1 MQPPAYREIIRRLL
15 KEGFCE
21 RASKGDHRRFCK
33 GAMRVTVRARAI
45 NTQRGVNG
53 QALKSKPVGAKENK
67 MKLAA
72 EVVVLKEKDGW
83 TAIIPQYGDAAT
95 SAQTKEGA
103 LAGAKEILELEA
115 GDLIHESLS
124 APKMQ
129 HVAEVVP
136 VSVNVSKQ
144 DAKQM
149 EYVEKSKAAEWL
161 EVLQGRINT
170 LVKNDLLKTK
180 FFGKRELVS
189 IDSIN
194 KYRELNRLG
203 GIKFSNS
210 EPKER
215 LLSVS

>member
-1 MQPPAYREIIRRLL
+1 
-15 KEGFCE
+15 
-21 RASKGDHRRFCK
+21 
-33 GAMRVTVRARAI
+33 
-45 NTQRGVNG
+45 
-53 QALKSKPVGAKENK
+53 
-67 MKLAA
+67 MKLTA

-95 SAQTKEGA
+95 SAETKEGA

-115 GDLIHESLS
+115 GDLIHESLN

-161 EVLQGRINT
+161 EVSQTRINT

-203 GIKFSNS
+203 GIEFSSS

>member
-1 MQPPAYREIIRRLL
+1 
-15 KEGFCE
+15 
-21 RASKGDHRRFCK
+21 
-33 GAMRVTVRARAI
+33 
-45 NTQRGVNG
+45 
-53 QALKSKPVGAKENK
+53 
-67 MKLAA
+67 MKLTA

-83 TAIIPQYGDAAT
+83 TAIIPQYGDVAT
-95 SAQTKEGA
+95 SAETKEGA

-161 EVLQGRINT
+161 EVSQTRINT

-194 KYRELNRLG
+194 KYRELSRLG

>member
-1 MQPPAYREIIRRLL
+1 
-15 KEGFCE
+15 
-21 RASKGDHRRFCK
+21 
-33 GAMRVTVRARAI
+33 
-45 NTQRGVNG
+45 
-53 QALKSKPVGAKENK
+53 

-83 TAIIPQYGDAAT
+83 TAIIPQYGDVAT
-95 SAQTKEGA
+95 SAETKEGA
-103 LAGAKEILELEA
+103 IAGAKEILELEA
-115 GDLIHESLS
+115 GDLIHKSLN

-161 EVLQGRINT
+161 EVSQSRINT
-170 LVKNDLLKTK
+170 LIKNDLLKTK
-180 FFGKRELVS
+180 FFDKRELIS

-194 KYRELNRLG
+194 KYRELSNLD
-203 GIKFSNS
+203 GIEFSSS